1 MKISVV
7 IPAYNEEKYIAKTI
21 DAVLAQEYSD
31 FEVVV
36 VNNNS
41 SDNTANIVRLYLGD
55 ERVRLVEESRQGLLF
70 ARSAGLAAA
79 TGAVLAQ
86 LDADCLPNKHWL
98 SIASPYFKDP
108 HVVGVTGP
116 YDYYDGSW
124 YFKFF
129 ALASQKT
136 LYRFFSWYL
145 QKKKRGALL
154 IGGNAFIRKTALEKA
169 GGYNTALQFYAED
182 TDTAKR
188 IVPFG
193 KIVFDTGL
201 VMKTSHRRFA
211 TQGFFTTSMNYYK
224 AFFSLAIGRTYSSE
238 QSAEIVHP
246 R

>member
-1 MKISVV
+1 VN
-7 IPAYNEEKYIAKTI
+7 AY
-21 DAVLAQEYSD
+21 L
-31 FEVVV
+31 
-36 VNNNS
+36 
-41 SDNTANIVRLYLGD
+41 RD
-55 ERVRLVEESRQGLLF
+55 ERVHLIQESRQGLLF
-70 ARSAGLAAA
+70 ARNAGLAAA
-79 TGAVLAQ
+79 TGEVLAQ
-86 LDADCLPNKHWL
+86 LDADCLPDTHWL
-98 SIASPYFKDP
+98 SNAAPYFANP
-108 HVVGVTGP
+108 AIVGVTGP

-124 YFKFF
+124 YFRFV
-129 ALASQKT
+129 ALMSQKL

-154 IGGNAFIRKTALEKA
+154 IGGNAFIRKTALQKA

-193 KIVFDTGL
+193 KIIFDIAL

-224 AFFSLAIGRTYSSE
+224 AFFSLAIGRDYSNE
-238 QSAEIVHP
+238 QSAETVHP